1 MYKSI
6 MIPVDLEHS
15 DQLKKA
21 LSIGADLAR
30 HYNAELFAVG
40 VTSGAPSA
48 VAHNPLEY
56 AQKLEA
62 FAAEQTAIHG
72 VEFKA
77 KAMESHD
84 PAVDLDDT
92 LQKAG
97 SEIGAD
103 LVVMASHVPGFIDY
117 FLSSRAGYL
126 ASHSDLSVFVVR

>member
-1 MYKSI
+1 M
-6 MIPVDLEHS
+6 
-15 DQLKKA
+15 
-21 LSIGADLAR
+21 AD
-30 HYNAELFAVG
+30 N
-40 VTSGAPSA
+40 PS
-48 VAHNPLEY
+48 EY
-56 AQKLEA
+56 AQKLEV
-62 FAAEQTAIHG
+62 FAAEQTSLHG

-117 FLSSRAGYL
+117 VFASRAGYL
-126 ASHSDLSVFVVR
+126 ASHSDLSVFVVG